1 MNYCQWVTNTPDCAC
16 AEWPCP
22 HQTTCGRPAMNKWEG
37 KWFCDEHYDD
47 MLELEE
53 EFEEHANDVEKLE
66 Q

>member
-1 MNYCQWVTNTPDCAC
+1 M
-16 AEWPCP
+16 
-22 HQTTCGRPAMNKWEG
+22 PAMNKVGG

-53 EFEEHANDVEKLE
+53 QFEEHANDVEKLE